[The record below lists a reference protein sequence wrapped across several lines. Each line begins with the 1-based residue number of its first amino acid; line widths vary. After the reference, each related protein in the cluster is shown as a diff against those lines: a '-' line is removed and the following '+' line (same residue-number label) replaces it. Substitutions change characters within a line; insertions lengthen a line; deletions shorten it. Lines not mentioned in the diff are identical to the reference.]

1 MPAATAA
8 QATEVAQATGIPILV
23 LVTGFISALLI
34 LTGWVLSLE
43 RRKMDKSAYEDQRK
57 EDRKDFESYSSKLES
72 RLQAMM
78 TDVTNRI
85 ITLYGIVDKQRTEIL
100 SELRDIREALRW
112 DGKDRRRSDK

>member
-23 LVTGFISALLI
+23 LVTGFISALLV
-34 LTGWVLSLE
+34 LAGWVLSLE
-43 RRKMDKSAYEDQRK
+43 RRKVDKTEYDIQR
-57 EDRKDFESYSSKLES
+57 ELERKAFEQYSSKLES

-85 ITLYGIVDKQRTEIL
+85 LTLYAIVDKQRTEIL
-100 SELRDIREALRW
+100 AELRDIRQAME
-112 DGKDRRRSDK
+112 RREP